1 MKRHNKKEKIN
12 KKAPKNKSAIQYRML
27 KSYIIVIAISVV
39 SSIVA
44 LAMLG
49 FFGTQYKQFYNEN
62 YIVTSETWQARYAEI
77 AARKALLTAMV
88 DQNLKVTKAE
98 MAVAAEQLEEMGAI
112 LQEMKKSYSGDLS
125 KIDKME
131 EERQAALVVFDEMM
145 KNTGY
150 AQYETASNIMK
161 EKYTPIVDS
170 ISLHLE
176 EIAIEEDTNA
186 KKSMATAT
194 TLMVVANLAVL
205 LVLGVS
211 IIVAMRLGRK
221 LAKSISSPIK
231 ELEGAAHQLEEGNL
245 NVQIA
250 YNGKDELGRLADSM
264 RASCSFMQEVIEDAD
279 SLLKEIAE
287 GNFQAYTTKEHVY
300 IGDFKGLLVSIR
312 QLREQLRDTL
322 TEINEASSQVSLG
335 AEQLA
340 GAAQSLAE
348 GASDQA
354 GAVEELTAMVNSVTD
369 IAKNTVVITNESY
382 EQAIQFKEEVK
393 ASQSEMSNLL
403 DAMERIKE
411 TSGNIE
417 KIIVEIEDIASQT
430 NLLSLNASIEAA
442 RAGEAGRGFAVVA
455 DQIGKLANDCAQSSI
470 NTKQLIQQAI
480 DEVENG
486 NMITNKTSET
496 LEKVAEGIEA
506 LANSV
511 QEINVKA
518 TDQADSISQ
527 VEIGIEQITTVIE
540 SNSSAAQETSA
551 TSQELS
557 AQADRLQG
565 LVGQFKL

>member
-1 MKRHNKKEKIN
+1 MKRQNKKEKTN
-12 KKAPKNKSAIQYRML
+12 KKTLKNKAAIQYRML

-49 FFGTQYKQFYNEN
+49 FFGRQYKHFYDEN
-62 YIVTSETWQARYAEI
+62 YIVTSETWQARYAELS
-77 AARKALLTAMV
+77 ARKALLTAMV

-98 MAVAAEQLEEMGAI
+98 MTVASEQLEEMGAI
-112 LQEMKKSYSGDLS
+112 LVEMKKAYGGDLS

-131 EERQAALVVFDEMM
+131 EERQAALVVFDEML
-145 KNTGY
+145 KSTGY
-150 AQYETASNIMK
+150 AQYETAYQIMK

-170 ISLHLE
+170 IANHLE
-176 EIAIEEDTNA
+176 EIAIEEDENA
-186 KKSMATAT
+186 KKSMSTTT
-194 TLMVVANLAVL
+194 TLMIIAIVSVL

-221 LAKSISSPIK
+221 IAKSISNPVQ
-231 ELEGAAHQLEEGNL
+231 ELEGAAKQLSEGNL

-250 YNGKDELGRLADSM
+250 YNGKDELGKLADSM

-279 SLLKEIAE
+279 GLLKEIAE

-312 QLREQLRDTL
+312 QLREQLRNTL

-354 GAVEELTAMVNSVTD
+354 GAVEELTAMVNGVTD